1 MRQRTFFW
9 AFVSFLLGM
18 GVAYGLVALDRHARI
33 PRLARTDIFEVVA
46 RDGTVLRLTY
56 AEIERERE
64 EFRQLLERH
73 RERPRAKTK
82 PTTPGRPPNLQMLD
96 RPPAEVPPAE
106 AGAKTPSANNLKELF
121 AKIFSQP
128 ILQDLMQAQVT
139 REAGELA
146 DVLDLTD
153 EQIEAVQRE
162 MERRKR
168 SLPPGMP
175 GSSSGPEPGTTEA
188 DPPLEEALRSIL
200 TPGQHQKYQEYTEKK
215 NALAGSPALEREVFE
230 LNWRLKLT
238 QEQEDLV
245 REILREQGEKM
256 AQTAAVP
263 TTSEGNASPAER
275 LETHLERRK
284 ALNKET
290 EEKMKAVLEE
300 PQHEAFVRYQVE
312 RDTETRL
319 LRRLIEEE
327 RGERAEPTP

>member
-1 MRQRTFFW
+1 MRQRTFLW
-9 AFVSFLLGM
+9 VFVSFLLGM

-33 PRLARTDIFEVVA
+33 PRLARTDIFEVIA

-64 EFRQLLERH
+64 DFRLLLERH
-73 RERPRAKTK
+73 RERPGAMARPAGPGQGSRA
-82 PTTPGRPPNLQMLD
+82 RILD
-96 RPPAEVPPAE
+96 RPPPEAPPAD
-106 AGAKTPSANNLKELF
+106 AGAKAASANNLKELF
-121 AKIFSQP
+121 QKIFSQP
-128 ILQDLMQAQVT
+128 VIQDLMQAQVT

-153 EQIEAVQRE
+153 EQLEAVQKE
-162 MERRKR
+162 IEKRKR

-175 GSSSGPEPGTTEA
+175 GASSGPEPGGTEP

-200 TPGQHQKYQEYTEKK
+200 DPGQYQRYQAYVEKK

-238 QEQEDLV
+238 QEQEDSV
-245 REILREQGEKM
+245 REILSEQGEKL
-256 AQTAAVP
+256 AKSSAVP
-263 TTSEGNASPAER
+263 ASGRDASPAER
-275 LETHLERRK
+275 LEMHLESRK

-290 EEKMKAVLEE
+290 AEKMKAVLEE
-300 PQHEAFVRYQVE
+300 DQHEAFLRYQVE

-319 LRRLIEEE
+319 LKRLIEQE
-327 RGERAEPTP
+327 RGEETPLRQ